1 MNLKTRLLKLEK
13 ALDPEGL
20 VLIAVDDG
28 ESNEQALKRY
38 FPDGRKPKQVVYLS
52 PLDLLA

>member
-28 ESNEQALKRY
+28 ESNEQALNRY
-38 FPDGRKPKQVVYLS
+38 FPDGSKPKQVVYLS
-52 PLDLLA
+52 PMDLLA

>member
-13 ALDPEGL
+13 ALDHEGL
-20 VLIAVDDG
+20 VLIVVDDG

>member
-28 ESNEQALKRY
+28 ESNEQAL
-38 FPDGRKPKQVVYLS
+38 
-52 PLDLLA
+52 LA